1 MRTINE
7 ENFFIEN
14 KDKFNNDIL
23 FYSPDINNKDKN
35 ENMIFF
41 IKELKEI
48 FNNNNNIDIIYF
60 DDLEEFKQ
68 QFNHYNTIIIHI
80 NNITDINKILKNLD
94 LFNKNIYYLFY
105 YCYFNN
111 EIKALIEKFT
121 FKYMV
126 NTNNYINFYSSYDF
140 IYANRSNYEYTV
152 IKNVII

>member
-7 ENFFIEN
+7 ERFYIEN
-14 KDKFNNDIL
+14 NDNFNNDIL

-41 IKELKEI
+41 IKELKEM
-48 FNNNNNIDIIYF
+48 FNNDIVIIYF
-60 DDLEEFKQ
+60 DNLEEFKFR
-68 QFNHYNTIIIHI
+68 FNHYKNIIIHI
-80 NNITDINKILKNLD
+80 NNMTDINKILKNLD

-105 YCYFNN
+105 YCYFND
-111 EIKALIEKFT
+111 EMKALIEKFT

-140 IYANRSNYEYTV
+140 IYANRTNYYYT
-152 IKNVII
+152 ILKNIMF

>member
-7 ENFFIEN
+7 DNFYIEN
-14 KDKFNNDIL
+14 KDKITKDIL

-35 ENMIFF
+35 ENMKFF
-41 IKELKEI
+41 IKELKGM
-48 FNNNNNIDIIYF
+48 FDNTIDIIYF
-60 DDLEEFKQ
+60 DNLEEFKQ
-68 QFNHYNTIIIHI
+68 RVNHYNNIIIHI

-140 IYANRSNYEYTV
+140 IYANRSNYEYMV
-152 IKNVII
+152 MKNVMI

>member
-7 ENFFIEN
+7 ERFYIEN
-14 KDKFNNDIL
+14 NDNFNNDIL
-23 FYSPDINNKDKN
+23 FYSPDINNNDKN

-48 FNNNNNIDIIYF
+48 FNNNIDIIYF
-60 DDLEEFKQ
+60 DNLEEIKTR
-68 QFNHYNTIIIHI
+68 FNHYKTIIIHI
-80 NNITDINKILKNLD
+80 NNINDINKLLKNFD

-105 YCYFNN
+105 YCYFND

-121 FKYMV
+121 FKYMI

-140 IYANRSNYEYTV
+140 IYANRTNYYYTV
-152 IKNVII
+152 IKNVMI